1 MEMIAVYVTG
11 GLLYGLIELLWRGWT
26 HWSMLLCGGACFA
39 LMYQISLSA
48 LSFPWKCLLSACVIT
63 AVEFVTGCLVN
74 IILKWQVWDYSSLP
88 GNLWGQICP
97 QFFLMW
103 LLLSDMLIYT
113 ILAMLTVAVLAVL
126 FGMSGISRR
135 ITKRWK

>member
-48 LSFPWKCLLSACVIT
+48 LTFPWKCLLSACVIT

-74 IILKWQVWDYSSLP
+74 IIL
-88 GNLWGQICP
+88 WGQICP

-103 LLLSDMLIYT
+103 LLLSVPGLGLCRLLST
-113 ILAMLTVAVLAVL
+113 AL
-126 FGMSGISRR
+126 R
-135 ITKRWK
+135 

>member
-26 HWSMLLCGGACFA
+26 HWSMLLCGGVCFA

-48 LSFPWKCLLSACVIT
+48 LSFPWKCLASACVIT

-74 IILKWQVWDYSSLP
+74 IILKWQIWDYSSLP

-103 LLLSDMLIYT
+103 LLLSVPGLGLCRLLST
-113 ILAMLTVAVLAVL
+113 TL
-126 FGMSGISRR
+126 R
-135 ITKRWK
+135 

>member
-1 MEMIAVYVTG
+1 
-11 GLLYGLIELLWRGWT
+11 
-26 HWSMLLCGGACFA
+26 MLLCGGACFA

-48 LSFPWKCLLSACVIT
+48 LTFPWKCLLSACVIT

-103 LLLSDMLIYT
+103 LLLSVPGLGLCRLLSIA
-113 ILAMLTVAVLAVL
+113 L
-126 FGMSGISRR
+126 R
-135 ITKRWK
+135 

>member
-48 LSFPWKCLLSACVIT
+48 LTFPWKCLLSACVIT

-74 IILKWQVWDYSSLP
+74 IILRSGTTP
-88 GNLWGQICP
+88 PCP
-97 QFFLMW
+97 ETFGDRYAHSFF
-103 LLLSDMLIYT
+103 
-113 ILAMLTVAVLAVL
+113 
-126 FGMSGISRR
+126 
-135 ITKRWK
+135 

>member
-48 LSFPWKCLLSACVIT
+48 LTFPWKCLLSACVIT
-63 AVEFVTGCLVN
+63 AVE
-74 IILKWQVWDYSSLP
+74 QVWDYSSLP

-103 LLLSDMLIYT
+103 LLLSVPGLGLCRLLST
-113 ILAMLTVAVLAVL
+113 AL
-126 FGMSGISRR
+126 R
-135 ITKRWK
+135 

>member
-48 LSFPWKCLLSACVIT
+48 LTFPWKCLLSACVIT

-97 QFFLMW
+97 QFFSDVAAAVCPRSRSVPTAVYSSAMISLRLASYSSW
-103 LLLSDMLIYT
+103 L
-113 ILAMLTVAVLAVL
+113 
-126 FGMSGISRR
+126 ISPES
-135 ITKRWK
+135 

>member
-48 LSFPWKCLLSACVIT
+48 LTFPWKCLLSACVIT
-63 AVEFVTGCLVN
+63 AVELSV
-74 IILKWQVWDYSSLP
+74 P
-88 GNLWGQICP
+88 GLGLCR
-97 QFFLMW
+97 
-103 LLLSDMLIYT
+103 LLSTAL
-113 ILAMLTVAVLAVL
+113 
-126 FGMSGISRR
+126 R
-135 ITKRWK
+135 